1 MSKELCLK
9 TIEDFRDFHFLV
21 KDYQRGYKW
30 TATEVRQ
37 LLDDLN
43 EFEPKENEFYCLQP
57 IVIKADND
65 KKEVIDGQQ
74 RCTTI
79 YLILQYLGQHLF
91 DITYQTREQSAEFLT
106 KIATLGIS
114 GEWNDWVA
122 SYSEKDNVDNYHFFQ
137 AYRTIQDWFAEKSED
152 EKNRFLEKLLSKTK
166 VIWYEVTGEIDSIEL
181 FTRINSNK
189 IPLTEAELIKALFL
203 IALTDTSTQREWVVA
218 QQWDKIENEL
228 EEDEFWYF
236 ITANIPPATPIDY
249 IFSLSEV
256 VKKQENY
263 QGEYPIFNAYYNAY
277 KNAENKKQ
285 WVETQW
291 NEVRNNFLTL
301 KEWFKDFEYY
311 HLVGALIHLGYNINT
326 IFDLKLQSN
335 SKTAFK
341 EALKAEFA
349 KIIGSFGN
357 NLENVY
363 YNSGKERKALL
374 LFNIISILQSEE
386 KAYRFPF
393 NKFKTMNWYIEHIHA
408 IATDTNNKDVQK
420 AWLRENKEYISGT
433 LRKKIEDILSPKEIE
448 DILSRKDI
456 EEEELSS
463 LVEKVTNEL
472 SEKGFD
478 NDNINEI
485 SNLTLLDSG
494 TNRSYK
500 NIIFPLKRMRIIEED
515 KKGTFIPL
523 CTKNVFQK
531 YYTPKANDLSIW
543 TKDDKENYR
552 KSIITTFNTFVNNG
566 K

>member
-1 MSKELCLK
+1 M
-9 TIEDFRDFHFLV
+9 
-21 KDYQRGYKW
+21 
-30 TATEVRQ
+30 
-37 LLDDLN
+37 
-43 EFEPKENEFYCLQP
+43 
-57 IVIKADND
+57 
-65 KKEVIDGQQ
+65 
-74 RCTTI
+74 
-79 YLILQYLGQHLF
+79 
-91 DITYQTREQSAEFLT
+91 
-106 KIATLGIS
+106 
-114 GEWNDWVA
+114 
-122 SYSEKDNVDNYHFFQ
+122 
-137 AYRTIQDWFAEKSED
+137 
-152 EKNRFLEKLLSKTK
+152 
-166 VIWYEVTGEIDSIEL
+166 
-181 FTRINSNK
+181 
-189 IPLTEAELIKALFL
+189 

-249 IFSLSEV
+249 IFSLSKV

-277 KNAENKKQ
+277 KNAKNKKQ

-335 SKTAFK
+335 SKIAFK
-341 EALKAEFA
+341 EALKAEFT

-386 KAYRFPF
+386 NAYRFPF
-393 NKFKTMNWYIEHIHA
+393 NKFKTMNWDIEHIHA

-433 LRKKIEDILSPKEIE
+433 LRKEIEDMLSQKEIE
-448 DILSRKDI
+448 
-456 EEEELSS
+456 EEKLSS

-478 NDNINEI
+478 NDNINDI

-531 YYTPKANDLSIW
+531 YYTPNASDLSIW
-543 TKDDKENYR
+543 SKEDKENYR
-552 KSIITTFNTFVNNG
+552 QSIITTFNTFVNNG

>member
-1 MSKELCLK
+1 MSKILELK
-9 TIEDFRDFHFLV
+9 SIENFRGFHFLV

-57 IVIKADND
+57 IIIKVDND
-65 KKEVIDGQQ
+65 KKELIDGQQ

-91 DITYQTREQSAEFLT
+91 DITYQTREQSAEFLNE
-106 KIATLGIS
+106 IATLNLS

-122 SYSEKDNVDNYHFFQ
+122 SHSKKDNVDNYHFFQ
-137 AYRTIQDWFAEKSED
+137 AYRAIQNWFAEKSED
-152 EKNRFLEKLLSKTK
+152 EKSRFLENLLSKTK

-203 IALTDTSTQREWVVA
+203 IALTDASTRREWVVA
-218 QQWDKIENEL
+218 QQWDTTENEL
-228 EEDEFWYF
+228 EESEFWYF
-236 ITANIPPATPIDY
+236 IAANTPPSTPIDY

-291 NEVRNNFLTL
+291 NEERNNFLTL

-363 YNSGKERKALL
+363 YSSGKERKALL

-393 NKFKTMNWYIEHIHA
+393 NKFKTMNWDIEHIHA
-408 IATDTNNKDVQK
+408 IATDTNNKAVQK
-420 AWLRENKEYISGT
+420 AWLDENKEYISEP
-433 LRKKIEDILSPKEIE
+433 LREEIKNILSLKEIE
-448 DILSRKDI
+448 
-456 EEEELSS
+456 EEKLSS

-472 SEKGFD
+472 LEKGFD
-478 NDNINEI
+478 NDNINDL

-531 YYTPKANDLSIW
+531 YYTPDASDLSIW
-543 TKDDKENYR
+543 SKEDKENYR
-552 KSIITTFNTFVNNG
+552 QSIITTFNTFVNNG

>member
-1 MSKELCLK
+1 MSKILELK
-9 TIEDFRDFHFLV
+9 SIENFRGFHFLV

-65 KKEVIDGQQ
+65 KKELIDGQQ

-152 EKNRFLEKLLSKTK
+152 EKNCFLEKLLSKTK
-166 VIWYEVTGEIDSIEL
+166 VIWYEVTGKIDSIEL

-236 ITANIPPATPIDY
+236 ITANTPPATPIDY

-263 QGEYPIFNAYYNAY
+263 QGEYPIFNAYYNVY

-285 WVETQW
+285 WLETQW

-393 NKFKTMNWYIEHIHA
+393 NKFKTMNWDIEHIHA

-420 AWLRENKEYISGT
+420 AWLRENKEYISET
-433 LRKKIEDILSPKEIE
+433 LREEIE
-448 DILSRKDI
+448 DILSLKEI
-456 EEEELSS
+456 EEEKLSS

-478 NDNINEI
+478 NENINEI

-523 CTKNVFQK
+523 CTKNIFQK
-531 YYTPKANDLSIW
+531 YYTSDASDLSIW
-543 TKDDKENYR
+543 SKEDKENYR
-552 KSIITTFNTFVNNG
+552 QSIITTFNTFVNNG

>member
-1 MSKELCLK
+1 MSKILELK
-9 TIEDFRDFHFLV
+9 SIENFRGFHFLV

-65 KKEVIDGQQ
+65 KKELIDGQQ

-114 GEWNDWVA
+114 GEWNDWIA

-152 EKNRFLEKLLSKTK
+152 EKNCFLEKLLSKTK
-166 VIWYEVTGEIDSIEL
+166 VIWYEVTGKIDSIEL

-236 ITANIPPATPIDY
+236 ITANTPPATPIDY

-349 KIIGSFGN
+349 KIISSFGN

-393 NKFKTMNWYIEHIHA
+393 NKFKTMNWDIEHIHA

-420 AWLRENKEYISGT
+420 AWLRENKEYISKT
-433 LRKKIEDILSPKEIE
+433 FRKEIE
-448 DILSRKDI
+448 DILSLKEI
-456 EEEELSS
+456 EEEKLSS
-463 LVEKVTNEL
+463 LVEKVTSEL
-472 SEKGFD
+472 SKKGFD
-478 NDNINEI
+478 NENINEI

-543 TKDDKENYR
+543 TKDDKENYHQ
-552 KSIITTFNTFVNNG
+552 SIITTFNTFVNNG

>member
-1 MSKELCLK
+1 MSKILELK
-9 TIEDFRDFHFLV
+9 SIENFRGFHFLV

-57 IVIKADND
+57 IIIKVDND
-65 KKEVIDGQQ
+65 KKELIDGQQ

-91 DITYQTREQSAEFLT
+91 DITYQTREQSAEFLNE
-106 KIATLGIS
+106 IATLNLS

-122 SYSEKDNVDNYHFFQ
+122 SHSKKDNVDNYHFFQ
-137 AYRTIQDWFAEKSED
+137 AYRAIQNWFAEKSED
-152 EKNRFLEKLLSKTK
+152 EKSRFLEKLLSKTK

-203 IALTDTSTQREWVVA
+203 IALTDASTRREWVVA
-218 QQWDKIENEL
+218 QQWDTTENEL
-228 EEDEFWYF
+228 EESEFWYF
-236 ITANIPPATPIDY
+236 IAANTPPATPIDY

-277 KNAENKKQ
+277 KNAKNKKQ

-349 KIIGSFGN
+349 KIIGCFGN

-363 YNSGKERKALL
+363 YSSGKERKALL

-393 NKFKTMNWYIEHIHA
+393 NKFKTMNWDIEHIHA
-408 IATDTNNKDVQK
+408 IATDTNNKAVQK
-420 AWLRENKEYISGT
+420 AWLEENKNYITDDET
-433 LRKKIEDILSPKEIE
+433 LAKKIQDILSLKEI
-448 DILSRKDI
+448 K
-456 EEEELSS
+456 EEELSS
-463 LVEKVTNEL
+463 LVEEVTKYL

-478 NDNINEI
+478 NDNINDL

-531 YYTPKANDLSIW
+531 YYTPKANNLSIW
-543 TKDDKENYR
+543 SKDDKENYR
-552 KSIITTFNTFVNNG
+552 QSIITTFNTFVNNG

>member
-1 MSKELCLK
+1 MSKILELK
-9 TIEDFRDFHFLV
+9 SIENFRGFHFLV

-57 IVIKADND
+57 IIIKVDND
-65 KKEVIDGQQ
+65 KKELIDGQQ

-91 DITYQTREQSAEFLT
+91 DITYQTREQSAEFLNE
-106 KIATLGIS
+106 IATLNLS

-122 SYSEKDNVDNYHFFQ
+122 SHSKKDNVDNYHFFQ

-152 EKNRFLEKLLSKTK
+152 EKSRFLEKLLSKTK

-203 IALTDTSTQREWVVA
+203 IALTDASTRREWVVA
-218 QQWDKIENEL
+218 QQWDTTENEL
-228 EEDEFWYF
+228 EESEFWYF
-236 ITANIPPATPIDY
+236 IAANTPPATPIDY

-277 KNAENKKQ
+277 KNAENKKL

-363 YNSGKERKALL
+363 YSSGKERKALL

-393 NKFKTMNWYIEHIHA
+393 NKFKTMNWDIEHIHA
-408 IATDTNNKDVQK
+408 IATDTNNKAVQK
-420 AWLRENKEYISGT
+420 AWLEENKNYITDDET
-433 LRKKIEDILSPKEIE
+433 LAKKIQDILSLKEI
-448 DILSRKDI
+448 K
-456 EEEELSS
+456 EEELSS
-463 LVEKVTNEL
+463 LVEEVTKYL

-478 NDNINEI
+478 NDNINDL

-552 KSIITTFNTFVNNG
+552 QSIITTFNTFVNNG

>member
-1 MSKELCLK
+1 MSKILELK
-9 TIEDFRDFHFLV
+9 SIENFRGFHFLV

-65 KKEVIDGQQ
+65 KKELIDGQQ

-137 AYRTIQDWFAEKSED
+137 AYRTIQDWFAKKSEK
-152 EKNRFLEKLLSKTK
+152 EKEVWVKKLLEKCK
-166 VIWYEVTGEIDSIEL
+166 VIWYEVENELDSIEL

-236 ITANIPPATPIDY
+236 ITANTPPATPIDY

-263 QGEYPIFNAYYNAY
+263 QGEYPIFNVYYNAY

-311 HLVGALIHLGYNINT
+311 HLVGAFIHLGYNINT

-335 SKTAFK
+335 LKTAFK

-349 KIIGSFGN
+349 KIISSFGN

-393 NKFKTMNWYIEHIHA
+393 NKFKTMNWDIEHIHA

-420 AWLRENKEYISGT
+420 AWLRENKEYISKT
-433 LRKKIEDILSPKEIE
+433 FRKEIE
-448 DILSRKDI
+448 DILSLKEI
-456 EEEELSS
+456 EEEKLSS
-463 LVEKVTNEL
+463 LVEKVTSEL
-472 SEKGFD
+472 SKKGFD
-478 NDNINEI
+478 NENINEI

-543 TKDDKENYR
+543 TKDDKDNYHQ
-552 KSIITTFNTFVNNG
+552 SIITTFNTFVNNG

>member
-1 MSKELCLK
+1 MSKILELK
-9 TIEDFRDFHFLV
+9 SIENFLGFHFLV

-65 KKEVIDGQQ
+65 KKELIDGQQ

-249 IFSLSEV
+249 IFSLSKV

-277 KNAENKKQ
+277 KNAKNKKQ

-341 EALKAEFA
+341 EALKAEFT

-363 YNSGKERKALL
+363 YSSGKERKAWL

-393 NKFKTMNWYIEHIHA
+393 NKFKTMNWDIEHIHA

-420 AWLRENKEYISGT
+420 AWLSENKEYISET
-433 LRKKIEDILSPKEIE
+433 LREEIKDILSQKEI
-448 DILSRKDI
+448 D
-456 EEEELSS
+456 EEKLSS
-463 LVEKVTNEL
+463 LVEKVTSEL

-478 NDNINEI
+478 NENINEI

-500 NIIFPLKRMRIIEED
+500 NIIFSLKRMRIIEED

-531 YYTPKANDLSIW
+531 YYTPNASDLSIW

-552 KSIITTFNTFVNNG
+552 QSIITTFNTFV

>member
-1 MSKELCLK
+1 MSKILELK
-9 TIEDFRDFHFLV
+9 SIENFRGFHFLV

-57 IVIKADND
+57 IIIKVDND
-65 KKEVIDGQQ
+65 KKELIDGQQ

-91 DITYQTREQSAEFLT
+91 DITYQTREQSAEFLNE
-106 KIATLGIS
+106 IATLNLS

-122 SYSEKDNVDNYHFFQ
+122 LHSKKDNVDNYHFFQ
-137 AYRTIQDWFAEKSED
+137 AYRAIQNWFAEKSED
-152 EKNRFLEKLLSKTK
+152 EKSRFLEKLLSKTK

-203 IALTDTSTQREWVVA
+203 IALTDASTRREWVVA
-218 QQWDKIENEL
+218 QQWDTTENEL
-228 EEDEFWYF
+228 EESEFWYF
-236 ITANIPPATPIDY
+236 IAANTPPATPIDY

-277 KNAENKKQ
+277 KNAENKKL

-363 YNSGKERKALL
+363 YSSGKERKALL

-393 NKFKTMNWYIEHIHA
+393 NKFKTMNWDIEHIHA
-408 IATDTNNKDVQK
+408 IATDTNNKAVQK
-420 AWLRENKEYISGT
+420 AWLEENKNYITDDET
-433 LRKKIEDILSPKEIE
+433 LAKKIQDILSLKEI
-448 DILSRKDI
+448 K
-456 EEEELSS
+456 EEELSS
-463 LVEKVTNEL
+463 LVEEVTKYL

-478 NDNINEI
+478 NDNINDL

-531 YYTPKANDLSIW
+531 YYTPKANNLSIW
-543 TKDDKENYR
+543 SKDDKENYR
-552 KSIITTFNTFVNNG
+552 QSIITTFNTFVNNG

>member
-1 MSKELCLK
+1 MSKILELK
-9 TIEDFRDFHFLV
+9 SIENFLGFHFLV

-65 KKEVIDGQQ
+65 KKELIDGQQ

-249 IFSLSEV
+249 IFSLSKV

-277 KNAENKKQ
+277 KNAKNKKQ

-341 EALKAEFA
+341 EALKAEFT

-363 YNSGKERKALL
+363 YSSGKERKALL

-393 NKFKTMNWYIEHIHA
+393 NKFKTMNWDIEHIHA

-420 AWLRENKEYISGT
+420 AWLSENKEYISET
-433 LRKKIEDILSPKEIE
+433 LREEIKDILSQKEI
-448 DILSRKDI
+448 D
-456 EEEELSS
+456 EEKLSS
-463 LVEKVTNEL
+463 LVEKVTSEL

-478 NDNINEI
+478 NENINEI

-500 NIIFPLKRMRIIEED
+500 NIIFSLKRMRILEED
-515 KKGTFIPL
+515 KQGTFIPL

-531 YYTPKANDLSIW
+531 YYTPNASDLSIW

-552 KSIITTFNTFVNNG
+552 QSIITTFNTFV

>member
-1 MSKELCLK
+1 MSKILELK
-9 TIEDFRDFHFLV
+9 SIENFRGFHFLV

-57 IVIKADND
+57 IIIKVDND
-65 KKEVIDGQQ
+65 KKELIDGQQ

-91 DITYQTREQSAEFLT
+91 DITYQTREQSAEFLNE
-106 KIATLGIS
+106 IATLNLS

-122 SYSEKDNVDNYHFFQ
+122 SHSKKDNVDNYHFFQ
-137 AYRTIQDWFAEKSED
+137 AYRAIQNWFAEKSED
-152 EKNRFLEKLLSKTK
+152 EKSRFLEKLLSKTK

-203 IALTDTSTQREWVVA
+203 IALTDASTRREWVVA
-218 QQWDKIENEL
+218 QQWDTTENEL
-228 EEDEFWYF
+228 EESEFWYF
-236 ITANIPPATPIDY
+236 IAANTPPATPIDY

-349 KIIGSFGN
+349 KIISSFGN

-393 NKFKTMNWYIEHIHA
+393 NKFKTMNWDIEHIHA

-420 AWLRENKEYISGT
+420 AWLRENKEYISDP
-433 LRKKIEDILSPKEIE
+433 LREEIKNILSLKEIE
-448 DILSRKDI
+448 
-456 EEEELSS
+456 EEKLSS

-472 SEKGFD
+472 SKKGFD
-478 NDNINEI
+478 NDNINDL

-531 YYTPKANDLSIW
+531 YYTPNANDLSIW
-543 TKDDKENYR
+543 SKEDKENYR

>member
-1 MSKELCLK
+1 MSKILELK
-9 TIEDFRDFHFLV
+9 SIENFRGFHFLV

-57 IVIKADND
+57 IIIKVDND
-65 KKEVIDGQQ
+65 KKELIDGQQ

-91 DITYQTREQSAEFLT
+91 DITYQTREQSAEFLNE
-106 KIATLGIS
+106 IATLNLS

-122 SYSEKDNVDNYHFFQ
+122 SHSKKDNVDNYHFFQ
-137 AYRTIQDWFAEKSED
+137 AYRAIQNWFAEKSED
-152 EKNRFLEKLLSKTK
+152 EKSRFLEKLLSKTK

-203 IALTDTSTQREWVVA
+203 IALTDASTRREWVVA
-218 QQWDKIENEL
+218 QQWDTTENEL
-228 EEDEFWYF
+228 EESEFWYF
-236 ITANIPPATPIDY
+236 IAANTPPATPIDY

-277 KNAENKKQ
+277 KNAENKKL

-363 YNSGKERKALL
+363 YSSGKERKALL

-393 NKFKTMNWYIEHIHA
+393 NKFKTMNWDIEHIHA
-408 IATDTNNKDVQK
+408 IATDTNNKAVQK
-420 AWLRENKEYISGT
+420 AWLEENKNYITDDET
-433 LRKKIEDILSPKEIE
+433 LAKKIQDILSLKEI
-448 DILSRKDI
+448 K
-456 EEEELSS
+456 EEELSS
-463 LVEKVTNEL
+463 LVEEVTKYL

-478 NDNINEI
+478 NDNINDL

-552 KSIITTFNTFVNNG
+552 QSIITTFNTFVNNG

>member
-1 MSKELCLK
+1 MSKILELK
-9 TIEDFRDFHFLV
+9 SIENFRGFHFLV

-57 IVIKADND
+57 IIIKVDND
-65 KKEVIDGQQ
+65 KKELIDGQQ

-91 DITYQTREQSAEFLT
+91 DITYQTREQSAEFLNE
-106 KIATLGIS
+106 IATLNLS

-122 SYSEKDNVDNYHFFQ
+122 SHSKKDNVDNYHFFQ
-137 AYRTIQDWFAEKSED
+137 AYRAIQNWFAEKSED
-152 EKNRFLEKLLSKTK
+152 EKSRFLEKLLSKTK

-203 IALTDTSTQREWVVA
+203 IALTDASTRREWVVA
-218 QQWDKIENEL
+218 QQWDTTENEL
-228 EEDEFWYF
+228 EESEFWYF
-236 ITANIPPATPIDY
+236 IAANTPPATPIDY

-311 HLVGALIHLGYNINT
+311 HLVGTLIHLGYNINA

-335 SKTAFK
+335 SKIAFK
-341 EALKAEFA
+341 EALNAEFA

-357 NLENVY
+357 NLEDVY

-393 NKFKTMNWYIEHIHA
+393 NKFKTMNWDIEHIHA
-408 IATDTNNKDVQK
+408 IATDTNNKAVQK
-420 AWLRENKEYISGT
+420 AWLEENKDYITDNET
-433 LRKKIEDILSPKEIE
+433 LRKKIQDILSLKEI
-448 DILSRKDI
+448 K
-456 EEEELSS
+456 EEELSS
-463 LVEKVTNEL
+463 LVEEVTKYL

-478 NDNINEI
+478 NDNINDL

-531 YYTPKANDLSIW
+531 YYTPKANNLSIW
-543 TKDDKENYR
+543 SKDDKENYR
-552 KSIITTFNTFVNNG
+552 QSIITTFNTFVNNG

>member
-1 MSKELCLK
+1 MANLILK
-9 TIEDFRDFHFLV
+9 PIKDFQNFHFWV
-21 KDYQRGYKW
+21 KNYQRGYKW
-30 TATEVRQ
+30 TREEVEQ
-37 LLDDLN
+37 LLNDID
-43 EFEPKENEFYCLQP
+43 EFEPQKENEFYCLQP

-65 KKEVIDGQQ
+65 KKELIDGQQ

-91 DITYQTREQSAEFLT
+91 EITYQTRKQSAEFLNE
-106 KIATLGIS
+106 IATLNLS

-122 SYSEKDNVDNYHFFQ
+122 SHSKKDNVDNYHFFQ
-137 AYRTIQDWFAEKSED
+137 AYRAIQNWFAEKSED
-152 EKNRFLEKLLSKTK
+152 EKSRFLEKLLSKTQ

-189 IPLTEAELIKALFL
+189 IPLTDAELIKALFL
-203 IALTDTSTQREWVVA
+203 IALTDTSTKREWVVA
-218 QQWDKIENEL
+218 QQWDTIENEL

-236 ITANIPPATPIDY
+236 ITANTPPATPIDY

-263 QGEYPIFNAYYNAY
+263 QGEYPIFNAFYSAY
-277 KNAENKKQ
+277 KKAEDKRL
-285 WVETQW
+285 WVEAQW
-291 NEVRNNFLTL
+291 EEVRNNFLML

-326 IFDLKLQSN
+326 IFDLKRPSN
-335 SKTAFK
+335 SKIAFK
-341 EALKAEFA
+341 EALKAEFT

-393 NKFKTMNWYIEHIHA
+393 NKFKTMNWDIEHIHA

-420 AWLRENKEYISGT
+420 AWLSENKEYISET
-433 LRKKIEDILSPKEIE
+433 LRKEIE
-448 DILSRKDI
+448 DILSLKEI
-456 EEEELSS
+456 EEEKLSS
-463 LVEKVTNEL
+463 LVEKVTSEL
-472 SEKGFD
+472 SKKGFD
-478 NDNINEI
+478 NENINDLP
-485 SNLTLLDSG
+485 NLTLLDSG

-531 YYTPKANDLSIW
+531 YYTPNANDLSIW
-543 TKDDKENYR
+543 SKDDKENYR
-552 KSIITTFNTFVNNG
+552 QSIITTFNTFVNNG

>member
-1 MSKELCLK
+1 MSKILELK
-9 TIEDFRDFHFLV
+9 SIENFRGFHFLV

-57 IVIKADND
+57 IIIKVDND
-65 KKEVIDGQQ
+65 KKELIDGQQ

-91 DITYQTREQSAEFLT
+91 DITYQTREQSAEFLNE
-106 KIATLGIS
+106 IATLNLS

-122 SYSEKDNVDNYHFFQ
+122 SHSKKDNVDNYHFFQ
-137 AYRTIQDWFAEKSED
+137 AYRAIQNWFAEKSED
-152 EKNRFLEKLLSKTK
+152 EKSRFLEKLLSKTK

-203 IALTDTSTQREWVVA
+203 IALTDASTRREWVVA
-218 QQWDKIENEL
+218 QQWDTTENEL
-228 EEDEFWYF
+228 EESEFWYF
-236 ITANIPPATPIDY
+236 IAANTPPATPIDY

-263 QGEYPIFNAYYNAY
+263 QGEYPIFNAYYNVY

-363 YNSGKERKALL
+363 YSSGKERKALL

-393 NKFKTMNWYIEHIHA
+393 NKFKTMNWDIEHIHA
-408 IATDTNNKDVQK
+408 IATDTNNKAVQK
-420 AWLRENKEYISGT
+420 AWLEENKNYITDDET
-433 LRKKIEDILSPKEIE
+433 LAKKIQDILSLKEI
-448 DILSRKDI
+448 K
-456 EEEELSS
+456 EEELSS
-463 LVEKVTNEL
+463 LVEEVTKYL

-478 NDNINEI
+478 NDNINDL

-552 KSIITTFNTFVNNG
+552 QSIITTFNTFVNNG

>member
-1 MSKELCLK
+1 MSKILELK
-9 TIEDFRDFHFLV
+9 SIENFRSFHFLV

-57 IVIKADND
+57 IIIKVDND
-65 KKEVIDGQQ
+65 KKELIDGQQ

-91 DITYQTREQSAEFLT
+91 DITYQTREQSAEFLNE
-106 KIATLGIS
+106 IATLNLS

-122 SYSEKDNVDNYHFFQ
+122 SHSKKDNVDNYHFFQ
-137 AYRTIQDWFAEKSED
+137 AYRAIQNWFAEKSED
-152 EKNRFLEKLLSKTK
+152 EKSRFLEKLLSKTK

-203 IALTDTSTQREWVVA
+203 IALTDASTRREWVVA
-218 QQWDKIENEL
+218 QQWDTTENEL
-228 EEDEFWYF
+228 EESEFWYF
-236 ITANIPPATPIDY
+236 IAANTPPATPIDY

-277 KNAENKKQ
+277 KNAENKKL

-341 EALKAEFA
+341 ETLKAEFA

-363 YNSGKERKALL
+363 YSSGKERKALL

-393 NKFKTMNWYIEHIHA
+393 NKFKTMNWDIEHIHA
-408 IATDTNNKDVQK
+408 IATDTNNKAVQK
-420 AWLRENKEYISGT
+420 AWLEENKNYITDDET
-433 LRKKIEDILSPKEIE
+433 LAKKIQDILSLKEI
-448 DILSRKDI
+448 K
-456 EEEELSS
+456 EEELSS
-463 LVEKVTNEL
+463 LVEEVTKYL

-478 NDNINEI
+478 NDNINDL

-531 YYTPKANDLSIW
+531 YYTPKANNLSIW
-543 TKDDKENYR
+543 SKDDKENYR
-552 KSIITTFNTFVNNG
+552 QSIITTFNTFVNNG

>member
-1 MSKELCLK
+1 MSKILELK
-9 TIEDFRDFHFLV
+9 SIENFRGFHFLV

-65 KKEVIDGQQ
+65 KKELIDGQQ

-114 GEWNDWVA
+114 GEWNDLVA

-228 EEDEFWYF
+228 EEDKFWYF

-263 QGEYPIFNAYYNAY
+263 QGEYPIFNAYYNAF
-277 KNAENKKQ
+277 KNVENKKQ

-393 NKFKTMNWYIEHIHA
+393 NKFKTMNWDIEHIHA
-408 IATDTNNKDVQK
+408 IATDTNNKAVQK
-420 AWLRENKEYISGT
+420 AWLEENKNYITDDET
-433 LRKKIEDILSPKEIE
+433 LAKKIQDILSLKEI
-448 DILSRKDI
+448 K
-456 EEEELSS
+456 EEELSS
-463 LVEKVTNEL
+463 LVEEVTKYL

-478 NDNINEI
+478 NDNINDL

-531 YYTPKANDLSIW
+531 YYTPDASDLSIW
-543 TKDDKENYR
+543 SKEDKENYR
-552 KSIITTFNTFVNNG
+552 QSIITTFNTFVNNG

>member
-1 MSKELCLK
+1 MSKILELK
-9 TIEDFRDFHFLV
+9 SIENFRGFHFLV

-57 IVIKADND
+57 IIIKVDND
-65 KKEVIDGQQ
+65 KKELIDGQQ

-91 DITYQTREQSAEFLT
+91 DITYQTREQSAEFLNE
-106 KIATLGIS
+106 IATLNLS

-122 SYSEKDNVDNYHFFQ
+122 SHSKKDNVDNYHFFQ
-137 AYRTIQDWFAEKSED
+137 AYRAIQNWFAEKSED
-152 EKNRFLEKLLSKTK
+152 EKSRFLEKLLSKTK

-203 IALTDTSTQREWVVA
+203 IALTDASTRREWVVA
-218 QQWDKIENEL
+218 QQWDTTENEL
-228 EEDEFWYF
+228 EESEFWYF
-236 ITANIPPATPIDY
+236 IAANTPPATPIDY

-277 KNAENKKQ
+277 KNAENKKL

-349 KIIGSFGN
+349 KIIGCFGN

-363 YNSGKERKALL
+363 YSSGKERKALL

-393 NKFKTMNWYIEHIHA
+393 NKFKTMNWDIEHIHA
-408 IATDTNNKDVQK
+408 IATDTNNKAVQK
-420 AWLRENKEYISGT
+420 AWLEENKNYITDDET
-433 LRKKIEDILSPKEIE
+433 LAKKIQDILSLKEI
-448 DILSRKDI
+448 K
-456 EEEELSS
+456 EEELSS
-463 LVEKVTNEL
+463 LVEEVTKYL

-478 NDNINEI
+478 NDNINDL

-531 YYTPKANDLSIW
+531 YYTPKANNLSIW
-543 TKDDKENYR
+543 SKDDKENYR
-552 KSIITTFNTFVNNG
+552 QSIITTFNTFVNNG

>member
-1 MSKELCLK
+1 MSKILELK
-9 TIEDFRDFHFLV
+9 SIENFRGFHFLV

-57 IVIKADND
+57 IIINVDND
-65 KKEVIDGQQ
+65 KKELIDGQQ

-91 DITYQTREQSAEFLT
+91 DITYQTRKQSTEFLNE
-106 KIATLGIS
+106 IATLNLS

-122 SYSEKDNVDNYHFFQ
+122 SHSKKDNVDNYHFFQ
-137 AYRTIQDWFAEKSED
+137 AYRAIQNWFAEKSED
-152 EKNRFLEKLLSKTK
+152 EKSRFLEKLLSKTK
-166 VIWYEVTGEIDSIEL
+166 VIWYEVTGKIDSIEL
-181 FTRINSNK
+181 FTRINNGK
-189 IPLTEAELIKALFL
+189 IQLTEAELIKALFL
-203 IALTDTSTQREWVVA
+203 ITLTDTSTQREWVVA

-236 ITANIPPATPIDY
+236 ITANTPPATPIDY

-277 KNAENKKQ
+277 KNAENKKL

-363 YNSGKERKALL
+363 YSSGKERKALL

-393 NKFKTMNWYIEHIHA
+393 NKFKTMNWDIEHIHA

-420 AWLRENKEYISGT
+420 AWLRENKEYISET
-433 LRKKIEDILSPKEIE
+433 LRKEIEDDILSPKEIE
-448 DILSRKDI
+448 
-456 EEEELSS
+456 EEKLSS

-478 NDNINEI
+478 NENINDL

-531 YYTPKANDLSIW
+531 YYTPKANNLSIW
-543 TKDDKENYR
+543 SKDDKENYR
-552 KSIITTFNTFVNNG
+552 QSIITTFNTFVNNG

>member
-1 MSKELCLK
+1 MSKILELK
-9 TIEDFRDFHFLV
+9 SIENFLGFHFLV

-65 KKEVIDGQQ
+65 KKELIDGQQ

-91 DITYQTREQSAEFLT
+91 DITYQTREQSAEFLNE
-106 KIATLGIS
+106 IATLNLS

-122 SYSEKDNVDNYHFFQ
+122 SHSKKDNVDNYHFFQ
-137 AYRTIQDWFAEKSED
+137 AYRAIQNWFAEKSED
-152 EKNRFLEKLLSKTK
+152 EKSHFLEKLLSKTK

-249 IFSLSEV
+249 IFSLSKV

-277 KNAENKKQ
+277 KNAKNKKQ

-335 SKTAFK
+335 SKIAFK
-341 EALKAEFA
+341 EALKAEFT

-386 KAYRFPF
+386 NAYRFPF
-393 NKFKTMNWYIEHIHA
+393 NKFKTMNWDIEHIHA

-433 LRKKIEDILSPKEIE
+433 LRKEIEDMLSQKEIE
-448 DILSRKDI
+448 
-456 EEEELSS
+456 EEKLSS

-478 NDNINEI
+478 NDNINDI

-531 YYTPKANDLSIW
+531 YYTPNASDLSIW
-543 TKDDKENYR
+543 SKEDKENYR
-552 KSIITTFNTFVNNG
+552 QSIITTFNTFVNNG

>member
-1 MSKELCLK
+1 MSKILELK
-9 TIEDFRDFHFLV
+9 SIENFRGFHFLV

-57 IVIKADND
+57 IIIKVDND
-65 KKEVIDGQQ
+65 KKELIDGQQ

-91 DITYQTREQSAEFLT
+91 DITYQTREQSAEFLNE
-106 KIATLGIS
+106 IATLNLS

-122 SYSEKDNVDNYHFFQ
+122 SHSKKDNVDNYHFFQ
-137 AYRTIQDWFAEKSED
+137 AYRAIQNWFAEKSED
-152 EKNRFLEKLLSKTK
+152 EKSRFLEKLLSKTK

-203 IALTDTSTQREWVVA
+203 IALTDASTRREWVVA
-218 QQWDKIENEL
+218 QQWDTTENEL
-228 EEDEFWYF
+228 EESEFWYF
-236 ITANIPPATPIDY
+236 IAANTPPATPIDY

-277 KNAENKKQ
+277 KKAENKKQ

-386 KAYRFPF
+386 KAYRFSF
-393 NKFKTMNWYIEHIHA
+393 NKFKTMNWDIEHIHA

-420 AWLRENKEYISGT
+420 AWLRENKEYISET
-433 LRKKIEDILSPKEIE
+433 LREEIE
-448 DILSRKDI
+448 DILSLKEI
-456 EEEELSS
+456 EEEKLSS

-478 NDNINEI
+478 NENINEI

-531 YYTPKANDLSIW
+531 YYTPKANNLSIW
-543 TKDDKENYR
+543 SKDDKENYR
-552 KSIITTFNTFVNNG
+552 QSIITTFNTFVNNG

>member
-1 MSKELCLK
+1 MSKILELK
-9 TIEDFRDFHFLV
+9 SIENFRGFHFLV

-43 EFEPKENEFYCLQP
+43 EFEPKENEFYCLQS

-65 KKEVIDGQQ
+65 KKELIDGQQ

-152 EKNRFLEKLLSKTK
+152 EKNCFLEKLLSKTK
-166 VIWYEVTGEIDSIEL
+166 VIWYEVTGKIDSIEL

-236 ITANIPPATPIDY
+236 ITANTPPATPIDY

-263 QGEYPIFNAYYNAY
+263 QGEYPIFNAYYNVY

-393 NKFKTMNWYIEHIHA
+393 NKFKTMNWDIEHIHA

-420 AWLRENKEYISGT
+420 AWLRENKEYISET
-433 LRKKIEDILSPKEIE
+433 LRKEIEEDILSPKEIE
-448 DILSRKDI
+448 
-456 EEEELSS
+456 EEKLSS
-463 LVEKVTNEL
+463 LVEKVTKEL

-478 NDNINEI
+478 NENINDL

-531 YYTPKANDLSIW
+531 YYTPDASDLSIW
-543 TKDDKENYR
+543 SKEDKENYR
-552 KSIITTFNTFVNNG
+552 QSIITTFNTFVNNG

>member
-1 MSKELCLK
+1 MSKILELK
-9 TIEDFRDFHFLV
+9 SIENFRGFHFLV

-57 IVIKADND
+57 IIIKVDND
-65 KKEVIDGQQ
+65 KKELIDGQQ

-152 EKNRFLEKLLSKTK
+152 EKNCFLEKLLSKTK
-166 VIWYEVTGEIDSIEL
+166 VIWYEVTGKIDSIEL

-236 ITANIPPATPIDY
+236 ITANTPPATPIDY

-263 QGEYPIFNAYYNAY
+263 QGEYPIFNAYYNVY

-393 NKFKTMNWYIEHIHA
+393 NKFKTMNWDIEHIHA

-420 AWLRENKEYISGT
+420 AWLRENKEYISET
-433 LRKKIEDILSPKEIE
+433 LRKEIEEDILSPKEIE
-448 DILSRKDI
+448 
-456 EEEELSS
+456 EEKLSS
-463 LVEKVTNEL
+463 LVEKVTKEL

-478 NDNINEI
+478 NENINDL

-531 YYTPKANDLSIW
+531 YYTPDASDLSIW
-543 TKDDKENYR
+543 SKEDKENYR
-552 KSIITTFNTFVNNG
+552 QSIITTFNTFVNNG

>member
-1 MSKELCLK
+1 MSKILELK
-9 TIEDFRDFHFLV
+9 SIENFRGFHFLV

-65 KKEVIDGQQ
+65 KKELIDGQQ

-91 DITYQTREQSAEFLT
+91 DITYQTREQSAEFLNE
-106 KIATLGIS
+106 IATLNLS

-122 SYSEKDNVDNYHFFQ
+122 SHSKKDNVDNYHFFQ
-137 AYRTIQDWFAEKSED
+137 AYRAIQNWFAEKSED
-152 EKNRFLEKLLSKTK
+152 EKSRFLEKLLSKTK

-203 IALTDTSTQREWVVA
+203 IALTDASTRREWVVA
-218 QQWDKIENEL
+218 QQWDTTENEL
-228 EEDEFWYF
+228 EESEFWYF
-236 ITANIPPATPIDY
+236 IAANTPPATPIDY

-277 KNAENKKQ
+277 KNAENKKL

-363 YNSGKERKALL
+363 YSSGKERKALL

-393 NKFKTMNWYIEHIHA
+393 NKFKTMNWDIEHIHA
-408 IATDTNNKDVQK
+408 IATDTNNKAVQK
-420 AWLRENKEYISGT
+420 AWLEENKNYITDDET
-433 LRKKIEDILSPKEIE
+433 LAKKIQDILSLKEI
-448 DILSRKDI
+448 K
-456 EEEELSS
+456 EEELSS
-463 LVEKVTNEL
+463 LVEEVTKYL

-478 NDNINEI
+478 NDNINDL

-531 YYTPKANDLSIW
+531 YYTPKANNLSIW
-543 TKDDKENYR
+543 SKDDKENYR
-552 KSIITTFNTFVNNG
+552 QSIITTFNTFVNNG

>member
-1 MSKELCLK
+1 MSKILELK
-9 TIEDFRDFHFLV
+9 SIENFRGFHFLV

-65 KKEVIDGQQ
+65 KKELIDGQQ

-152 EKNRFLEKLLSKTK
+152 EKNCFLEKLLSKTK

-203 IALTDTSTQREWVVA
+203 IALTDASTRREWVVA
-218 QQWDKIENEL
+218 QQWDTTENEL
-228 EEDEFWYF
+228 EESEVWYF
-236 ITANIPPATPIDY
+236 IAANTPPATPIDY

-263 QGEYPIFNAYYNAY
+263 QGEYPIFNAYYNVY

-393 NKFKTMNWYIEHIHA
+393 NKFKTMNWDIEHIHA
-408 IATDTNNKDVQK
+408 IATDTNNKAVQK
-420 AWLRENKEYISGT
+420 AWLEENKNYITDDET
-433 LRKKIEDILSPKEIE
+433 LAKKIQDILSLKEI
-448 DILSRKDI
+448 K
-456 EEEELSS
+456 EEELSS
-463 LVEKVTNEL
+463 LVEEVTKYL

-478 NDNINEI
+478 NDNINDL

-543 TKDDKENYR
+543 SKEDKENYR
-552 KSIITTFNTFVNNG
+552 QSIITTFNTFVNNG

>member
-1 MSKELCLK
+1 MSKILELK
-9 TIEDFRDFHFLV
+9 SIENFRGFHFLV

-65 KKEVIDGQQ
+65 KKELIDGQQ

-152 EKNRFLEKLLSKTK
+152 EKNCFLEKLLSKTK

-236 ITANIPPATPIDY
+236 ITANTPPATPIDY

-263 QGEYPIFNAYYNAY
+263 QGEYPIFNAYYNVY

-393 NKFKTMNWYIEHIHA
+393 NKFKTMNWDIEHIHA
-408 IATDTNNKDVQK
+408 IATDTNNKAVQK
-420 AWLRENKEYISGT
+420 AWLEENKNYITDDET
-433 LRKKIEDILSPKEIE
+433 LAKKIQDILSLKEI
-448 DILSRKDI
+448 K
-456 EEEELSS
+456 EEELSS
-463 LVEKVTNEL
+463 LVEEVTKYL

-478 NDNINEI
+478 NDNINDL

-531 YYTPKANDLSIW
+531 YYTPDASDLSIW
-543 TKDDKENYR
+543 SKEDKENYR
-552 KSIITTFNTFVNNG
+552 QSIITTFNTFVNNG

>member
-9 TIEDFRDFHFLV
+9 TIEDFQDFHFLV
-21 KDYQRGYKW
+21 KNYQRGYKW
-30 TATEVRQ
+30 TEVEVNQ
-37 LLDDLN
+37 LLNDID
-43 EFEPKENEFYCLQP
+43 EFQSQEGFYCLQP

-65 KKEVIDGQQ
+65 KKELIDGQQ

-114 GEWNDWVA
+114 GEWNDWIA

-152 EKNRFLEKLLSKTK
+152 EKNCFLEKLLSKTK
-166 VIWYEVTGEIDSIEL
+166 VIWYEVTGKIDSIEL

-236 ITANIPPATPIDY
+236 ITANTPPATPIDY

-335 SKTAFK
+335 SKIAFK

-393 NKFKTMNWYIEHIHA
+393 NKFKTMNWDIEHIHA
-408 IATDTNNKDVQK
+408 IATDTNNKAVQK
-420 AWLRENKEYISGT
+420 AWLEENKNYITDDET
-433 LRKKIEDILSPKEIE
+433 LAKKIQDILSLKEI
-448 DILSRKDI
+448 K
-456 EEEELSS
+456 EEELSS
-463 LVEKVTNEL
+463 LVEEVTKYL

-478 NDNINEI
+478 NDNINDL

-552 KSIITTFNTFVNNG
+552 QSIITTFNTFVNNG

>member
-1 MSKELCLK
+1 MSKILELK
-9 TIEDFRDFHFLV
+9 SIENFRGFHFLV

-65 KKEVIDGQQ
+65 KKELIDGQQ
-74 RCTTI
+74 RCSTI

-91 DITYQTREQSAEFLT
+91 DITYQTRAQSAEFLNE
-106 KIATLGIS
+106 IATLNLS

-122 SYSEKDNVDNYHFFQ
+122 SHSKKDNVDNYHFFQ
-137 AYRTIQDWFAEKSED
+137 AYRAIQNWFAEKSED
-152 EKNRFLEKLLSKTK
+152 EKSRFLEKLLSKTK
-166 VIWYEVTGEIDSIEL
+166 VIWYEVTGKIDSIEL

-236 ITANIPPATPIDY
+236 ITANTPPATPIDY

-263 QGEYPIFNAYYNAY
+263 QGEYPIFNAYYNVY

-311 HLVGALIHLGYNINT
+311 HLVGALIHLEYNINT

-393 NKFKTMNWYIEHIHA
+393 NKFKTMNWDIEHIHA
-408 IATDTNNKDVQK
+408 IATDTNNRDVQK
-420 AWLRENKEYISGT
+420 AWLRENKEYISGI
-433 LRKKIEDILSPKEIE
+433 LRKEIE
-448 DILSRKDI
+448 DILSLKEI
-456 EEEELSS
+456 EEEKLSS
-463 LVEKVTNEL
+463 LVEKATSEL

-478 NDNINEI
+478 NDNINDL

-523 CTKNVFQK
+523 CTKNIFQK
-531 YYTPKANDLSIW
+531 YYTPKANNLSIW
-543 TKDDKENYR
+543 SKDDKENYR
-552 KSIITTFNTFVNNG
+552 QSIITTFNTFVNNG

>member
-1 MSKELCLK
+1 MSKILELK
-9 TIEDFRDFHFLV
+9 SIENFRGFHFLV

-65 KKEVIDGQQ
+65 KKELIDGQQ

-152 EKNRFLEKLLSKTK
+152 EKNCFLEKLLSKTK
-166 VIWYEVTGEIDSIEL
+166 VIWYEVTGKIDSIEL

-236 ITANIPPATPIDY
+236 ITANTPPATPIDY

-263 QGEYPIFNAYYNAY
+263 QGEYPIFNAYYNVY

-393 NKFKTMNWYIEHIHA
+393 NKFKTMNWDIEHIHA

-420 AWLRENKEYISGT
+420 AWLRENKEYISET
-433 LRKKIEDILSPKEIE
+433 LRKEIEDDILSPKEIE
-448 DILSRKDI
+448 
-456 EEEELSS
+456 EEKLSS

-478 NDNINEI
+478 NENINDL

-494 TNRSYK
+494 TNRSYE

-531 YYTPKANDLSIW
+531 YYTPDASDLSIW
-543 TKDDKENYR
+543 SKEDKENYR
-552 KSIITTFNTFVNNG
+552 QSIITTFNTFVNNG

>member
-1 MSKELCLK
+1 MSKILELK
-9 TIEDFRDFHFLV
+9 SIENFRGFHFLV
-21 KDYQRGYKW
+21 KNYQRGYKW

-57 IVIKADND
+57 IIIKVDND
-65 KKEVIDGQQ
+65 KKELIDGQQ

-79 YLILQYLGQHLF
+79 YLILQYLGQDLF
-91 DITYQTREQSAEFLT
+91 DISYQTRKQSAEFLT

-137 AYRTIQDWFAEKSED
+137 AYQTIQDWFSEKSED
-152 EKNRFLEKLLSKTK
+152 EKSCFLEKLLSKTK

-203 IALTDTSTQREWVVA
+203 IALTDASTRSEWVVA
-218 QQWDKIENEL
+218 QQWDTTENKL

-311 HLVGALIHLGYNINT
+311 HLVGTLIHLGHNIKD
-326 IFDLKLQSN
+326 IFTLKQQSD

-363 YNSGKERKALL
+363 YSSGKERKALL

-393 NKFKTMNWYIEHIHA
+393 NKFKTMNWDIEHIHA
-408 IATDTNNKDVQK
+408 IATDTNNKAVQK
-420 AWLRENKEYISGT
+420 AWLEENKNYITDDET
-433 LRKKIEDILSPKEIE
+433 LAKKIQDILSSKEI
-448 DILSRKDI
+448 K
-456 EEEELSS
+456 EEELSS
-463 LVEKVTNEL
+463 LVEEVTKYL

-478 NDNINEI
+478 NDNINDL

-531 YYTPKANDLSIW
+531 YYTPKANNLSIW
-543 TKDDKENYR
+543 SKDDKENYR
-552 KSIITTFNTFVNNG
+552 QSIITTFNTFVNNG

>member
-1 MSKELCLK
+1 MSKILELK
-9 TIEDFRDFHFLV
+9 SIENFRGFHFLV

-65 KKEVIDGQQ
+65 KKELIDGQQ

-114 GEWNDWVA
+114 GEWNDLVA

-236 ITANIPPATPIDY
+236 ITANTPPATPIDY

-263 QGEYPIFNAYYNAY
+263 QGEYPIFNAYYNAF
-277 KNAENKKQ
+277 KNVENKKQ

-393 NKFKTMNWYIEHIHA
+393 NKFKTMNWDIEHIHA
-408 IATDTNNKDVQK
+408 IATDTNNKAVQK
-420 AWLRENKEYISGT
+420 AWLEENKNYITDDET
-433 LRKKIEDILSPKEIE
+433 LAKKIQDILSLKEI
-448 DILSRKDI
+448 K
-456 EEEELSS
+456 EEELSS
-463 LVEKVTNEL
+463 LVEEVTKYL

-478 NDNINEI
+478 NDNINDL

-531 YYTPKANDLSIW
+531 YYTPDASDLSIW
-543 TKDDKENYR
+543 SKEDKENYR
-552 KSIITTFNTFVNNG
+552 QSIITTFNTFVNNG

>member
-1 MSKELCLK
+1 MSKILELK
-9 TIEDFRDFHFLV
+9 SIENFRGFHFLV

-57 IVIKADND
+57 IIIKVDND
-65 KKEVIDGQQ
+65 KKELIDGQQ

-91 DITYQTREQSAEFLT
+91 DITYQTREQSAEFLNE
-106 KIATLGIS
+106 IATLNLS

-152 EKNRFLEKLLSKTK
+152 EKNCFLEKLLSKTK

-203 IALTDTSTQREWVVA
+203 IALTDASTRREWVVA
-218 QQWDKIENEL
+218 QQWDTTENEL
-228 EEDEFWYF
+228 EESEFWYF
-236 ITANIPPATPIDY
+236 IAANTPPATPIDY

-277 KNAENKKQ
+277 KNAENKKL

-363 YNSGKERKALL
+363 YSSGKERKALL

-393 NKFKTMNWYIEHIHA
+393 NKFKIMNWDIEHIHA
-408 IATDTNNKDVQK
+408 IATDTNNKAVQK
-420 AWLRENKEYISGT
+420 AWLEENKNYITDDET
-433 LRKKIEDILSPKEIE
+433 LAKKIQDILSLKEI
-448 DILSRKDI
+448 K
-456 EEEELSS
+456 EEELSS
-463 LVEKVTNEL
+463 LVEEVTKYL

-478 NDNINEI
+478 NDNINDL

-531 YYTPKANDLSIW
+531 YYTPKANNLSIW
-543 TKDDKENYR
+543 SKDDKENYR
-552 KSIITTFNTFVNNG
+552 QSIITTFNTFVNNG

>member
-1 MSKELCLK
+1 MADLELK
-9 TIEDFRDFHFLV
+9 PIKDFQNLHFWV
-21 KDYQRGYKW
+21 KNYQRGYKW
-30 TATEVRQ
+30 TKEEVTQ
-37 LLDDLN
+37 LLNDIY
-43 EFEPKENEFYCLQP
+43 EFEPQKENEFYCLQP
-57 IVIKADND
+57 IVIKEDSN
-65 KKEVIDGQQ
+65 KKELIDGQQ

-79 YLILQYLGQHLF
+79 YLILQYLGQYLF
-91 DITYQTREQSAEFLT
+91 DISYQTRKQSAEFLT

-152 EKNRFLEKLLSKTK
+152 EKNCFLEKLLSKTK
-166 VIWYEVTGEIDSIEL
+166 VIWYEVTGKIDSIEL

-236 ITANIPPATPIDY
+236 ITANTPPATPIDY

-263 QGEYPIFNAYYNAY
+263 QGEYPIFNAYYNVY

-393 NKFKTMNWYIEHIHA
+393 NKFKTMNWDIEHIHA

-420 AWLRENKEYISGT
+420 AWLRENKEYISET
-433 LRKKIEDILSPKEIE
+433 LRKEIEDDILSPKEIE
-448 DILSRKDI
+448 
-456 EEEELSS
+456 EEKLSS

-478 NDNINEI
+478 NENINDL

-531 YYTPKANDLSIW
+531 YYTPDASDLSIW
-543 TKDDKENYR
+543 SKEDKENYR
-552 KSIITTFNTFVNNG
+552 QSIITTFNTFVNNG

>member
-1 MSKELCLK
+1 MSKILELK
-9 TIEDFRDFHFLV
+9 SIENFRGFHFLV

-57 IVIKADND
+57 IIIKVDND
-65 KKEVIDGQQ
+65 KKELIDGQQ

-91 DITYQTREQSAEFLT
+91 DITYQTRAQSAEFLNE
-106 KIATLGIS
+106 IATLNLS

-122 SYSEKDNVDNYHFFQ
+122 SHSKKDNVDNYHFFQ
-137 AYRTIQDWFAEKSED
+137 AYRAIQNWFAEKSED
-152 EKNRFLEKLLSKTK
+152 EKSRFLEKLLSKTK

-181 FTRINSNK
+181 FTRINSNR

-203 IALTDTSTQREWVVA
+203 IALTDASTRREWVVA
-218 QQWDKIENEL
+218 QQWDTTENEL
-228 EEDEFWYF
+228 EESEFWYF
-236 ITANIPPATPIDY
+236 IAANTPPATPIDY

-311 HLVGALIHLGYNINT
+311 HLVGALIHLEYNINT

-393 NKFKTMNWYIEHIHA
+393 NKFKTMNWDIEHIHA
-408 IATDTNNKDVQK
+408 IATDTNNRDVQK
-420 AWLRENKEYISGT
+420 AWLRENKEYISGI
-433 LRKKIEDILSPKEIE
+433 LRKEIE
-448 DILSRKDI
+448 DILSLKEI
-456 EEEELSS
+456 EEEKLSS
-463 LVEKVTNEL
+463 LVEKATSEL

-478 NDNINEI
+478 NDNINDL

-523 CTKNVFQK
+523 CTKNIFQK
-531 YYTPKANDLSIW
+531 YYTPKANNLSIW
-543 TKDDKENYR
+543 SKDDKENYR
-552 KSIITTFNTFVNNG
+552 QSIITTFNTFVNNG

>member
-1 MSKELCLK
+1 MSKILELK
-9 TIEDFRDFHFLV
+9 SIENFRSFHFLV

-57 IVIKADND
+57 IIIKVDND
-65 KKEVIDGQQ
+65 KKELIDGQQ

-91 DITYQTREQSAEFLT
+91 DITYQTRKQSAEFLNE
-106 KIATLGIS
+106 IATLNLS

-122 SYSEKDNVDNYHFFQ
+122 SHSKKDNVDNYHFFQ
-137 AYRTIQDWFAEKSED
+137 AYRAIQNWFAEKSED
-152 EKNRFLEKLLSKTK
+152 EKSRFLEKLLSKTK

-203 IALTDTSTQREWVVA
+203 IALTDASTRREWVVA
-218 QQWDKIENEL
+218 QQWDTTENEL
-228 EEDEFWYF
+228 EESEFWYF
-236 ITANIPPATPIDY
+236 IAANTPPATPIDY

-277 KNAENKKQ
+277 KNAENKKL

-341 EALKAEFA
+341 ETLKAEFA

-363 YNSGKERKALL
+363 YSSGKERKALL

-393 NKFKTMNWYIEHIHA
+393 NKFKTMNWDIEHIHA
-408 IATDTNNKDVQK
+408 IATDTNNKAVQK
-420 AWLRENKEYISGT
+420 AWLEENKNYITDDET
-433 LRKKIEDILSPKEIE
+433 LAKKIQDILSLKEI
-448 DILSRKDI
+448 K
-456 EEEELSS
+456 EEELSS
-463 LVEKVTNEL
+463 LVEEVTKYL

-478 NDNINEI
+478 NDNINDL

-531 YYTPKANDLSIW
+531 YYTPKANNLSIW
-543 TKDDKENYR
+543 SKDDKENYR
-552 KSIITTFNTFVNNG
+552 QSIITTFNTFVNNG

>member
-1 MSKELCLK
+1 MANLILK
-9 TIEDFRDFHFLV
+9 PIKDFQNFHFWV
-21 KDYQRGYKW
+21 KNYQRGYKW
-30 TATEVRQ
+30 TREEVEQ
-37 LLDDLN
+37 LLNDIYD
-43 EFEPKENEFYCLQP
+43 FKPQKENEFYCLQP
-57 IVIKADND
+57 IVIKEDSG
-65 KKEVIDGQQ
+65 KKELIDGQQ

-79 YLILQYLGQHLF
+79 YLILKYLGKDTF
-91 DITYQTREQSAEFLT
+91 DISYQTRKQSAEFLT

-114 GEWNDWVA
+114 GEWNDWLA
-122 SYSEKDNVDNYHFFQ
+122 SYSEEDNVDNYHFFQ

-152 EKNRFLEKLLSKTK
+152 KKSRFLEKLLSKTK

-218 QQWDKIENEL
+218 QQWDTTENEL
-228 EEDEFWYF
+228 EESEFWYF
-236 ITANIPPATPIDY
+236 IAANTPPATPIDY
-249 IFSLSEV
+249 IFSLSKV
-256 VKKQENY
+256 VKEQENY
-263 QGEYPIFNAYYNAY
+263 QGEYPIFNAFYSAY
-277 KNAENKKQ
+277 KKAENKRL
-285 WVETQW
+285 WVEAQW
-291 NEVRNNFLTL
+291 EEVRNNFLTL

-326 IFDLKLQSN
+326 IFDLKLPSN
-335 SKTAFK
+335 SKIAFK
-341 EALKAEFA
+341 EALNAEFT

-393 NKFKTMNWYIEHIHA
+393 NKFKTMNWDIEHIHA

-420 AWLRENKEYISGT
+420 AWLKENKDYITDDET
-433 LRKKIEDILSPKEIE
+433 LRKKIQDILSLKEI
-448 DILSRKDI
+448 K
-456 EEEELSS
+456 EEELSS
-463 LVEKVTNEL
+463 LVEEVTKYL

-478 NDNINEI
+478 NDNINDL

-531 YYTPKANDLSIW
+531 YYTPDASDLSIW
-543 TKDDKENYR
+543 SKEDKENYR
-552 KSIITTFNTFVNNG
+552 QSIITTFNTFVNNG

>member
-1 MSKELCLK
+1 MSKILELK
-9 TIEDFRDFHFLV
+9 SIENFRGFHFLV

-43 EFEPKENEFYCLQP
+43 EFEPKANEFYCLQP

-65 KKEVIDGQQ
+65 KKELIDGQQ
-74 RCTTI
+74 RCSTI

-152 EKNRFLEKLLSKTK
+152 EKNCFLEKLLSKTK

-236 ITANIPPATPIDY
+236 ITVNIPPATPIDY

-277 KNAENKKQ
+277 KKAENKKQ

-386 KAYRFPF
+386 KAYRFSF
-393 NKFKTMNWYIEHIHA
+393 NKFKTMNWDIEHIHA

-420 AWLRENKEYISGT
+420 AWLRENKEYISET
-433 LRKKIEDILSPKEIE
+433 LREEIE
-448 DILSRKDI
+448 DILSLKEI
-456 EEEELSS
+456 EEEKLSS

-478 NDNINEI
+478 NENINEI

-531 YYTPKANDLSIW
+531 YYTPDASDLSIW
-543 TKDDKENYR
+543 SKEDKENYR
-552 KSIITTFNTFVNNG
+552 QSIITTFNTFVNNG

>member
-1 MSKELCLK
+1 MSKILELK
-9 TIEDFRDFHFLV
+9 SIENFRGFHFLV

-57 IVIKADND
+57 IIIKVDND
-65 KKEVIDGQQ
+65 KKELIDGQQ

-79 YLILQYLGQHLF
+79 YLILQYLGQDLF
-91 DITYQTREQSAEFLT
+91 DISYQTRKQSAEFLNE
-106 KIATLGIS
+106 IATLNLS

-203 IALTDTSTQREWVVA
+203 IALTDASTRREWVVA
-218 QQWDKIENEL
+218 QQWDTTENEL
-228 EEDEFWYF
+228 EESEFWYF
-236 ITANIPPATPIDY
+236 IAANTPPATPIDY

-393 NKFKTMNWYIEHIHA
+393 NKFKTMNWDIEHIHA
-408 IATDTNNKDVQK
+408 IATDTNNKAVQK
-420 AWLRENKEYISGT
+420 AWLEENKNYITDDET
-433 LRKKIEDILSPKEIE
+433 LAKKIQDILSLKEI
-448 DILSRKDI
+448 K
-456 EEEELSS
+456 EEELSS
-463 LVEKVTNEL
+463 LVEEVTKYL

-478 NDNINEI
+478 NDNINDL

-531 YYTPKANDLSIW
+531 YYTPNATQLSIW
-543 TKDDKENYR
+543 SKEDREKYLEC
-552 KSIITTFNTFVNNG
+552 IITTFKTFVNNG